1 MPATLKYPGEWLERV
16 PAVVFAC
23 LLPGELR
30 IIVHPG
36 VGLADGGAPRDVPVD
51 LIPRELRVPNTP
63 LWLKL
68 DEQMNIVQVWRR
80 DE

>member
-1 MPATLKYPGEWLERV
+1 MAATPNYPCGWIERV

-36 VGLADGGAPRDVPVD
+36 VGLADAPWDVPVE
-51 LIPRELRVPNTP
+51 LIPLKLRMPNTL

-68 DEQMNIVQVWRR
+68 DEQMKILEVWRR